1 MRGRVPNPYAGITRI
16 RGPRDSITLLFA
28 NNLAVTLNKL
38 GKQEEA
44 KSFLRTP
51 ILDARR
57 AFGDDHYLTLD
68 LCYQLGDAHARIF
81 NESRDIED
89 LRMAVAI
96 HEDISK
102 RTRQIFGV
110 AHPLT
115 KSRQA
120 HSEVI
125 RSAFARAQANPS
137 NNVFIEFGREKE
149 NP

>member
-1 MRGRVPNPYAGITRI
+1 MLRN
-16 RGPRDSITLLFA
+16 SIA
-28 NNLAVTLNKL
+28 
-38 GKQEEA
+38 
-44 KSFLRTP
+44 
-51 ILDARR
+51 DARR
-57 AFGDDHYLTLD
+57 AFGDNHTLMLD
-68 LCYQLGDAHARIF
+68 LRVMLADSHARIF

-96 HEDISK
+96 HEDVSN

>member
-1 MRGRVPNPYAGITRI
+1 MRRRHE
-16 RGPRDSITLLFA
+16 RSC
-28 NNLAVTLNKL
+28 NLAITLNKL
-38 GKQEEA
+38 GKQAEA
-44 KSFLRTP
+44 KSLLLNS
-51 ILDARR
+51 IADARR
-57 AFGDDHYLTLD
+57 AFGDNHTLMLD
-68 LCYQLGDAHARIF
+68 LRNLLACAHARTF

-96 HEDISK
+96 HEDIVK

-120 HSEVI
+120 HSDVI

-137 NNVFIEFGREKE
+137 NTVFIEFRRGDC
-149 NP
+149 